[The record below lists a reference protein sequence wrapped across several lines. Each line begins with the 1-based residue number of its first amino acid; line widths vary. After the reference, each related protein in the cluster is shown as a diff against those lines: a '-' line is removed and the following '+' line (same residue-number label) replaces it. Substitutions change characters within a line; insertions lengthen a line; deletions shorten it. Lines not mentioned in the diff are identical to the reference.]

1 MSKATGFLLHTRE
14 TPGERPYAE
23 RITDWQPIHLHLP
36 DERLQTQAMRCMDCG
51 IPFCHKGRILNGMTT
66 GCPVHNLIPEWNDL
80 VYRGQWRE
88 AYLRLEKTNNF
99 PEFTG
104 LVCPAPCEAS
114 CTLGINTPPVTIKP
128 LEHAIIEKAWA
139 QGWVRPQIPTQR
151 TGKKV
156 AVIGS
161 GPAGLACA
169 DQLNRVGHE
178 VTVYERADRLGG
190 LLMYGIPNMK
200 LDKEIVQR
208 RVDLLAEA
216 GISFV
221 TGTEIGRDVVADE
234 LRAGYEAVVVCVG
247 ATRPRDLPVS
257 GRELA
262 GIHWAVDYLH
272 TSTQHL
278 LDAGPLP
285 NGHPLSAHGQDVIVI
300 GGGDTGTDCVA
311 TALRQG
317 CNSVT
322 QLEIMARPPDERLA
336 NNPWPQWP
344 RTYKLDYGQAEAQAL
359 YGDDPRAYAVMTKR
373 FLGDEQGR
381 LTGLET
387 VQVEWIGQNGRAELR
402 EIPGTERTWP
412 AQMVLL
418 AMGFLGPE
426 NPVLAQLGVEQD
438 GRSNVKA
445 DEQSYATNVP
455 GVFAVGDA
463 RRGQSLVV
471 WAIREGR
478 GAARAVDQFLM
489 GETDL
494 P

>member
-23 RITDWQPIHLHLP
+23 RIGDWQPIHLHLP

-51 IPFCHKGRILNGMTT
+51 IPFCHKGRVLNGMTT
-66 GCPVHNLIPEWNDL
+66 GCPIHNLIPEWTDL
-80 VYRGQWRE
+80 VYRGQWQE

-128 LEHAIIEKAWA
+128 IEYAIIEKAWER
-139 QGWVRPQIPTQR
+139 GWVRPQIPEQR
-151 TGKKV
+151 TGKRI
-156 AVIGS
+156 AIIGS

-178 VTVYERADRLGG
+178 VTVYERADRIGG

-200 LDKEIVQR
+200 LDKHIVQR
-208 RVDLLAEA
+208 RVDLMAEA
-216 GISFV
+216 GITFV
-221 TGTEIGRDVVADE
+221 TNTEVGRDVTAAE
-234 LRAGYEAVVVCVG
+234 LRAEYEAVVVCVG
-247 ATRPRDLPVS
+247 ATRPRDLPVP
-257 GRELA
+257 GRELV

-278 LDAGPLP
+278 LDEGPLP
-285 NGHPLSAHGQDVIVI
+285 ADHPLSAHGKDVIVI

-311 TALRQG
+311 TALRHG
-317 CNSVT
+317 CNSLT
-322 QLEIMARPPDERLA
+322 QLEIMARPPNDRTPD
-336 NNPWPQWP
+336 NPWPQWP
-344 RTYKLDYGQAEAQAL
+344 RTYKLDYGQAEAQAI

-373 FLGDEQGR
+373 FIGDEQGR

-387 VQVEWIGQNGRAELR
+387 VQVEWIGHNGRAELR
-402 EIPGTERTWP
+402 EIAGTERLWP
-412 AQMVLL
+412 TQMVLL

-438 GRSNVKA
+438 GRSNVQA
-445 DEQSYATNVP
+445 DEPSYATNVP
-455 GVFAVGDA
+455 GVFAAGDA